1 MIEWGAGTGVVEA
14 GGKRL
19 EWGAFGPAPDGR
31 PVIVLAGFNGNRRT
45 VRTLL
50 AAGADVNAVDAT
62 GTSALIAA
70 SALGHAEVVD
80 LLLAA
85 GADVNLKDSG
95 GKSALARATLRG
107 HTRVAE
113 ALKAAGAVEEEAPAD
128 KK

>member
-1 MIEWGAGTGVVEA
+1 
-14 GGKRL
+14 
-19 EWGAFGPAPDGR
+19 
-31 PVIVLAGFNGNRRT
+31 
-45 VRTLL
+45 
-50 AAGADVNAVDAT
+50 
-62 GTSALIAA
+62 
-70 SALGHAEVVD
+70 GHAEVVD